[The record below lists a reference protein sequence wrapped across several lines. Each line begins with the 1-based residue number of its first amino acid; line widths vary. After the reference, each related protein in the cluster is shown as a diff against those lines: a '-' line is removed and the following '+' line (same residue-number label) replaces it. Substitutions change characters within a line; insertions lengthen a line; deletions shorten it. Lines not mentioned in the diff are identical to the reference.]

1 MSQQQTDEVSD
12 NDDDMEMGC
21 MRPGGRLNEDRR
33 SNMPVEE
40 AVTPGGFLEFDCAKE
55 KDVTF
60 EAPSWQKS

>member
-1 MSQQQTDEVSD
+1 
-12 NDDDMEMGC
+12 
-21 MRPGGRLNEDRR
+21 
-33 SNMPVEE
+33 MPVEE